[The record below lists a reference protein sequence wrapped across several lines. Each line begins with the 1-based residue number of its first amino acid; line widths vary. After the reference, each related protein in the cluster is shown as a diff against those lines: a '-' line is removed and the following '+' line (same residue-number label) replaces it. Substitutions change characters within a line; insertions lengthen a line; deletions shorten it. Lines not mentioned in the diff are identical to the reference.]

1 MIEPNREGDSD
12 ATPDP
17 DQPSTAGSGD
27 LIPARPDTSR
37 AETTSPQDAAHA
49 SNIMILWPDRS
60 SRAHDGD
67 DDTVASP
74 NLRLNRRRRRMA
86 SMAAV
91 ALIAAAFG
99 AAGGASTTLAISH
112 HLAANQPAPD
122 NRAEAETAAL
132 RGNLAQ
138 LTNDLAALRGDFDR
152 AGRSRTAQIGKIGER
167 LDKMEKTQD
176 EGATKLARLADAQDK
191 LRAVATGEITG
202 SVAQKSDA
210 RIDGKADPRRL
221 PIVDGWTL
229 TKVTGGGAM
238 VDGPGGLYEA
248 YPGDP
253 LPGLGRVDA
262 VRYQDGRW
270 VVVTSK
276 GLIIRR

>member
-12 ATPDP
+12 AKPDP
-17 DQPSTAGSGD
+17 DQPTTAGSGD
-27 LIPARPDTSR
+27 LIPARPDTVR
-37 AETTSPQDAAHA
+37 AEATSPQDAASS

-60 SRAHDGD
+60 SRAHDRG
-67 DDTVASP
+67 DDTVASSNP
-74 NLRLNRRRRRMA
+74 RSRRQRRRMV

-99 AAGGASTTLAISH
+99 AAGGAVTTIAVGH
-112 HLAANQPAPD
+112 HLAANQPPPD
-122 NRAEAETAAL
+122 HRAETEAAAL

-152 AGRSRTAQIGKIGER
+152 AGRGRTAQIGKVSER
-167 LDKMEKTQD
+167 LDKVEKTQD
-176 EGATKLARLADAQDK
+176 EGAAKLAKLAEAQDR
-191 LRAVATGEITG
+191 LRAVATGEVTG
-202 SVAQKSDA
+202 SIAQKSDA
-210 RIDGKADPRRL
+210 RLDGKAEPKRL
-221 PIVDGWTL
+221 AIIDGWTL

-276 GLIIRR
+276 GLIVRR

>member
-12 ATPDP
+12 AKPDP
-17 DQPSTAGSGD
+17 DQPRTAGSGD
-27 LIPARPDTSR
+27 LIPARQDAPR
-37 AETTSPQDAAHA
+37 GETTSPHDAANG

-60 SRAHDGD
+60 SRAHGRD
-67 DDTVASP
+67 DDTAASP
-74 NLRLNRRRRRMA
+74 NLRSSRRRRRMV

-99 AAGGASTTLAISH
+99 AAGGAATTVAISH
-112 HLAANQPAPD
+112 RLTANQPTQD
-122 NRAEAETAAL
+122 NRAEAETATL

-152 AGRSRTAQIGKIGER
+152 AGRGRTAQIGKIGER
-167 LDKMEKTQD
+167 LDKVEKIQD
-176 EGATKLARLADAQDK
+176 EGATKIARLAEAQDK
-191 LRAVATGEITG
+191 LRAIATGDVTG
-202 SVAQKSDA
+202 SIAQKSDA
-210 RIDGKADPRRL
+210 RLDGKADPRRL